1 MPYKN
6 IENCIYAIKGCA
18 YWMLREK
25 AEDISKIINEE
36 LKKVI
41 VDLTERSTGK

>member
-1 MPYKN
+1 
-6 IENCIYAIKGCA
+6 
-18 YWMLREK
+18 MLREK